1 MPRRSTPAGTTTWTR
16 RRTGLAYWRARSTP
30 RKARR
35 GSRRVRDL
43 ETESASGVR
52 LAGVE
57 RDERGRAGKAVGGG
71 QVDRVERSQLPAAAD
86 LRCSGETQVVDRND
100 EEALPVCV
108 ERGDLLALRCVLQTD
123 VADGH
128 VCLGERERRGGAP

>member
-1 MPRRSTPAGTTTWTR
+1 
-16 RRTGLAYWRARSTP
+16 
-30 RKARR
+30 
-35 GSRRVRDL
+35 
-43 ETESASGVR
+43 
-52 LAGVE
+52 
-57 RDERGRAGKAVGGG
+57 
-71 QVDRVERSQLPAAAD
+71 VDRVERSQLPAAAD